1 MHPVYDFRCPEGHVF
16 EARVAREVHEAPC
29 DCGLVARRELAAPL
43 INGIVQVPMRER
55 GIPLNR
61 MIEAHDTIVHQ
72 SDRAGVEPVDTLAIA
87 KRRAAT
93 IRRHRPEL
101 VG

>member
-1 MHPVYDFRCPEGHVF
+1 MFPLYDFSCPEGHVF
-16 EARVAREVHEAPC
+16 EARVAREVREAPC
-29 DCGLVARRELAAPL
+29 ACGLVARRCLSAPL

-72 SDRAGVEPVDTLAIA
+72 SEQAGVEPPDTLAIA
-87 KRRAAT
+87 KQQAAK
-93 IRRHRPEL
+93 IRQHRPEL

>member
-1 MHPVYDFRCPEGHVF
+1 M
-16 EARVAREVHEAPC
+16 AREVREAPC
-29 DCGLVARRELAAPL
+29 DCGRSARRQLSAPL

-72 SDRAGVEPVDTLAIA
+72 SDQAGVEPPDTLKIA
-87 KRRAAT
+87 KRQAAR
-93 IRRHRPEL
+93 IRKHAPEL
-101 VG
+101 IG